1 MTPEERSM
9 HKADNI
15 DLQAERF
22 QFEAEM
28 LLETAL
34 DVIKAHGLTAE
45 YNQRILAELVKE
57 NA

>member
-1 MTPEERSM
+1 M